1 MNQLTGNAKASGKG
15 KNGGPRK
22 HHSHHSRGGRI
33 RKYWNAALASKV
45 FPWVLGI
52 TLTAALSL
60 LITTGLTVTTAD
72 YQAGDIARRDIKAP
86 RDMRLE
92 DAEATEAL
100 REQARGKVL
109 PHYDVDPKLQE
120 RLERQVRS
128 AFDLI
133 QKAQAGQSATV
144 RNRLLN
150 LRAKTRGGAL
160 VDESQVY
167 QELFRSKT
175 FHSSEA
181 ALAHSLGGA
190 LSPEL
195 IRIFREE
202 RYAAWIGEDI
212 LKLVRAALLRRVVSD
227 NRLYALHTAKGIIVR
242 DIRTGNRVP
251 LPASFEP
258 LELRKVEG
266 FLIREAGNKKL
277 QFSASGRDLLAA
289 LAARIVQPTLNFNNQ
304 DTVEAQKRAAGK
316 VAAASR
322 VLKNGEMIVREGERI
337 SEKKLA
343 TLRALERKGRQ
354 AHIVD
359 NFFGTTILI
368 VIFLGFAWTAAQ
380 RYDLGFLR
388 APGSVGLFVLL
399 LLAQALLLKFGT
411 LLANE
416 LQESAWGVDVS
427 TYYLTIPL
435 ASAAML
441 AGILQGRSTA
451 VMMAVMSAALT
462 GLLIPGN
469 VHFSLIA
476 LAGGT
481 YAAINWKDY
490 RHRTSIL
497 VAGLMIGLVN
507 AALIFGF
514 NLQGGLRFTME
525 RWTDV
530 PFAFAGGLANII
542 IVSAVMP
549 LLEAT
554 FKLTTDMKLLELSDQ
569 NHPLLRQL
577 VVRAPGTYHHS
588 LIVGNLAEEAAEAVK
603 ANPLLIRVGA
613 YFHDV
618 GKIVKPEYFIE
629 NQQGQLNR
637 HDKLSPSMSALILI
651 SHVKEGLEMAL
662 SHKLP
667 KEIRDLICQHHG
679 TSLIRY
685 FFEKSKEQ
693 GIEGSDIHEEVYRYP
708 GPRPQTREAGI
719 LMLSDMVEA
728 ASRSQADPSP
738 ARLAGL
744 VERLV
749 QTAFTDGQLDDCDL
763 TLRHLSQIREAFLRV
778 LAGIYHHRI
787 IYPEKSSSERKGNN
801 GDIHHKP
808 AKEGAHQPR
817 TAAPAGGGSPG

>member
-15 KNGGPRK
+15 KNGAPRK
-22 HHSHHSRGGRI
+22 HHSKEGRI
-33 RKYWNAALASKV
+33 RKYWNAALESKV
-45 FPWVLGI
+45 FPWVLGA
-52 TLTAALSL
+52 TLAAALSL
-60 LITTGLTVTTAD
+60 LITTGLTVKSAD

-92 DAEATEAL
+92 DAAATEAL
-100 REQARGKVL
+100 REQAREKVL
-109 PHYDVDPKLQE
+109 PHYDVDPKLKE

-128 AFDLI
+128 AFELI

-150 LRAKTRGGAL
+150 LRAKTGGGTL
-160 VDESQVY
+160 IDESRVY
-167 QELFRSKT
+167 RELFRSKT
-175 FHSSEA
+175 FHSAET
-181 ALAHSLGGA
+181 ALGRSLSGA
-190 LSPEL
+190 LSPGL
-195 IRIFREE
+195 IRVFRKE
-202 RYAAWIGEDI
+202 RYAPWIGEDI
-212 LKLVRAALLRRVVSD
+212 LKLVRAALSRGIVSD
-227 NRLYALHTAKGIIVR
+227 NRLYTLHTVKGIIVR
-242 DIRTGNRVP
+242 DIRTGNRAP

-258 LELRKVEG
+258 LELRKVEK
-266 FLIREAGNKKL
+266 FLVRQAESKKL
-277 QFSASGRDLLAA
+277 PFSSSGRALLAA
-289 LAARIVQPTLNFNNQ
+289 LAARLVQPTLNFNNQ
-304 DTVEAQKRAAGK
+304 DTVEAQKRAAEK

-337 SEKKLA
+337 SESKLA

-354 AHIVD
+354 AYIVD
-359 NFFGTTILI
+359 NFLGTSILI
-368 VIFLGFAWTAAQ
+368 AFFLGFAWTAAQ
-380 RYDLGFLR
+380 RYDLGLLR
-388 APGSVGLFVLL
+388 APRSVGLFVLL
-399 LLAQALLLKFGT
+399 LLAHAVLLKLGT

-416 LQESAWGVDVS
+416 LQETARGVDVF
-427 TYYLTIPL
+427 TYYLAIPL

-451 VMMAVMSAALT
+451 VLMAVMSAALT
-462 GLLIPGN
+462 GLLIPGD

-497 VAGLMIGLVN
+497 VAGLMIGLAN
-507 AALIFGF
+507 AALVFGF
-514 NLQGGLRFTME
+514 NLQGGLRFAME
-525 RWTDV
+525 RWADV

-549 LLEAT
+549 LLEAA

-629 NQQGQLNR
+629 NQGQLNR

-651 SHVKEGLEMAL
+651 SHVKEGLEMAR

-667 KEIRDLICQHHG
+667 KEICDLICQHHG

-685 FFEKSKEQ
+685 FFEKAKEQ
-693 GIEGSDIHEEVYRYP
+693 EAEGSDIHEEVYRYP

-719 LMLSDMVEA
+719 LLLADMVEA

-749 QTAFTDGQLDDCDL
+749 QMAFTDGQLDDCDL

-817 TAAPAGGGSPG
+817 AATPAGGGGPG